1 MSKYDMGILTF
12 WDVPNYGTFA
22 QAYALQCALARYC
35 KDRDVKQIAY
45 LDEKHYNAY
54 YAKSAG
60 RNFLRPEF
68 YKSLWDLVNPNSS
81 YNQRKAT
88 FPKYYLSIPHT
99 ERLTANELD
108 RTEFNTLVLG
118 SDIVWDYSFDIFDND
133 QRLFGV
139 GIPAHKKVSYAAS
152 FGTIKPG
159 SDYPQ
164 YVIDGVKALDF
175 ITVRDENSADIV
187 EEITGNRPP
196 VVLDP
201 TWLWDFNNDDNVV
214 APKYENYIIVYGQDF
229 SNAFIEQLCS
239 YAKDNQLKL
248 ICLDC
253 NNDQYDWCD
262 VLIHQSDLTP
272 FEWIG
277 LFRHS
282 SAIATSTF
290 HGLTFS
296 LIFNKKL
303 AFCASDF
310 ILAKADNFLRKL
322 GLYELL
328 SVKGRDAREMLDY
341 DWDYSGINA
350 FIDAERRKS
359 LDLVVNSL

>member
-1 MSKYDMGILTF
+1 MSAYDMGILTF

-22 QAYALQCALARYC
+22 QAYALQCALAQHC
-35 KDRDVKQIAY
+35 KERDVRQIAY
-45 LDEKHYNAY
+45 LNQKHYDAY
-54 YAKSAG
+54 YAKKTG
-60 RNFLRPEF
+60 KNFLRSNF
-68 YKSLWDLVNPNSS
+68 YKNMWDIVNPKSN

-99 ERLTANELD
+99 ERLTASELD
-108 RTEFNTLVLG
+108 RTKFDTLILG
-118 SDIVWDYSFDIFDND
+118 SDIIWDYSFEIFDND
-133 QRLFGV
+133 PRLFGV
-139 GIPAHKKVSYAAS
+139 GIHANKKISYAAS

-159 SDYPQ
+159 DDYPQ
-164 YVIDGVKALDF
+164 YVIDGVKDLDF

-187 EEITGNRPP
+187 KEITGERPS

-201 TWLWDFNNDDNVV
+201 TWLWDFNMDTNVV
-214 APKYENYIIVYGQDF
+214 VPDYEDYVIVYGQDF
-229 SNAFIEQLCS
+229 SNEFIDQLCS
-239 YAKDNQLKL
+239 YAKDHHLQL

-253 NNDQYDWCD
+253 NNDQYEWCD

-310 ILAKADNFLRKL
+310 ILAKADNFLKKL
-322 GLYELL
+322 GLYDLL

-341 DWDYSGINA
+341 DWDYSSINA
-350 FIDAERRKS
+350 FISTEREKS
-359 LDLVVNSL
+359 LKLITSTL